1 MFLGMLHLKISAKRI
16 VFGGVSSIVGS
27 MQQLVLLP
35 LFPLGR
41 FFALLILASQLFLP
55 FFERCA

>member
-1 MFLGMLHLKISAKRI
+1 
-16 VFGGVSSIVGS
+16 
-27 MQQLVLLP
+27 MQQFVLLT

-41 FFALLILASQLFLP
+41 LFALLILASQLLLP